1 MGETGC
7 RAGKGEGE
15 VSQGG
20 HSIRTC
26 QIRYSRSSPHFEYT
40 IGNTPLRLGLSVD
53 VQESTEVALTLES
66 TDEALALESTDDA
79 LARAVCCSISLR
91 K

>member
-1 MGETGC
+1 
-7 RAGKGEGE
+7 
-15 VSQGG
+15 
-20 HSIRTC
+20 
-26 QIRYSRSSPHFEYT
+26 
-40 IGNTPLRLGLSVD
+40 

-66 TDEALALESTDDA
+66 TDEALTLESTDDA